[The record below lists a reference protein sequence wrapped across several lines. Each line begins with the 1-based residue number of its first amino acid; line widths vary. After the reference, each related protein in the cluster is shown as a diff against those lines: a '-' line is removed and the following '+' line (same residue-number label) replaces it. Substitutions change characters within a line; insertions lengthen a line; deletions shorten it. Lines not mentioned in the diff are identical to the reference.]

1 MSSDEEFDVDF
12 VSNAVR
18 NVKKKWQQIEETKDE
33 LKDVTNTNVFAEGEG
48 IKRKK
53 KKDSNDTSIVNKAS
67 DDDSAD
73 DGVSEKKEVA
83 GGVTITPPGSPAL
96 NEKVRGAKA
105 SKKTVNALNKL
116 QSRNQKLKVTK
127 KFVGEDRDLDD
138 LEDCRVV
145 SASPRSSKFKLKI
158 CWKSNVERLEVSA
171 ADKVGKVT
179 DEFAKKVGAKQ
190 GELYLYRKMHDG
202 EPLAR
207 DQSLAELEVSF
218 VTVLYARTKIL
229 TGNNEENNLI
239 ELKLRT
245 QDRRAQVVVVKI
257 KPTDAME
264 TVMAKYSMDSGV
276 DRARLRFLFDG
287 EELEG
292 EATAEDLELE
302 GGECF
307 DVHIK

>member
-127 KFVGEDRDLDD
+127 KIVGEVNYEYD
-138 LEDCRVV
+138 
-145 SASPRSSKFKLKI
+145 
-158 CWKSNVERLEVSA
+158 
-171 ADKVGKVT
+171 
-179 DEFAKKVGAKQ
+179 
-190 GELYLYRKMHDG
+190 
-202 EPLAR
+202 
-207 DQSLAELEVSF
+207 
-218 VTVLYARTKIL
+218 
-229 TGNNEENNLI
+229 
-239 ELKLRT
+239 
-245 QDRRAQVVVVKI
+245 VVKC
-257 KPTDAME
+257 KD
-264 TVMAKYSMDSGV
+264 
-276 DRARLRFLFDG
+276 FDM
-287 EELEG
+287 
-292 EATAEDLELE
+292 
-302 GGECF
+302 
-307 DVHIK
+307 